1 MQIEEQ
7 HLSEKNNF
15 YSTFRDV
22 SKMRVKEVF
31 ENNGWLVRKSNW
43 GDFELANN
51 WSELTLEG
59 DDEEPLLN
67 GTVVYN
73 KTYLEILDKTL
84 NALNGHFDYEFYDDE
99 KNLLLEKRTIAN
111 RGF

>member
-1 MQIEEQ
+1 MQIDEH
-7 HLSEKNNF
+7 HLPEKNNV

-22 SKMRVKEVF
+22 SKMRIKEVF

-43 GDFELANN
+43 CDFELANN

-59 DDEEPLLN
+59 DEKEPLLN
-67 GTVVYN
+67 GAVVNN

-84 NALNGHFDYEFYDDE
+84 NALNGYFVYEFYDDE
-99 KNLLLEKRTIAN
+99 KNLLEKRTTAN
-111 RGF
+111 RDF